1 MGTGLI
7 LGSFIFMK
15 LIKFLL
21 NRHYM
26 STFSGIIGF
35 TVGSI
40 FVIFPSFSSGVEFL
54 LIILCILLG
63 FIIASFFQKE
73 NES

>member
-26 STFSGIIGF
+26 SGIIGF

-40 FVIFPSFSSGVEFL
+40 FVIFPSFNSAVEFL

>member
-1 MGTGLI
+1 
-7 LGSFIFMK
+7 
-15 LIKFLL
+15 
-21 NRHYM
+21 M